1 MSVAGSLVRLR
12 TALDRLAFD
21 AASGALVSWQR
32 IGTRRELI
40 AHRPGDALVE
50 VGYVDA
56 AGELRTLTD
65 AEAPRTV
72 RVEHAGEGWSITTRI
87 PSLGGHALGVTLRA
101 SGSATVAE
109 IAWTLALALTRALEQ
124 DAGLRLVD
132 VRFPVL
138 RMPLRLGSP
147 TGHGRR
153 SDAIV
158 WPRGTGQQLLR
169 ERVVGRNKLP
179 EGHEAN
185 AGRAGLVREGRH
197 GDLVLAQLEQAGHT
211 PGQAFGGRRCR
222 GRGQPVRRG
231 PIERGCAQVHIRRVQ
246 MAGLDRQGVE
256 RPQRGDAILA
266 QPGRFSA
273 LGRDPLHEAAIQER
287 ERQVCRGSARRPG
300 RASGGR

>member
-1 MSVAGSLVRLR
+1 MAGSLVRLR

-169 ERVVGRNKLP
+169 PRPTDLEPDDAFALQLRPENIDALHHPGYTFAQFLAYLDRSTGLLLRCVDP
-179 EGHEAN
+179 EGRPKVLKPLGTGNDRVRLAIAHLVGGTPVGEAHVPYEVRARSV
-185 AGRAGLVREGRH
+185 AGTWEDAAEAPTVPARSRSPGRPDRC
-197 GDLVLAQLEQAGHT
+197 GSAPSPAPSQI
-211 PGQAFGGRRCR
+211 RRC
-222 GRGQPVRRG
+222 P
-231 PIERGCAQVHIRRVQ
+231 
-246 MAGLDRQGVE
+246 
-256 RPQRGDAILA
+256 
-266 QPGRFSA
+266 
-273 LGRDPLHEAAIQER
+273 
-287 ERQVCRGSARRPG
+287 
-300 RASGGR
+300 